1 MFQHFLAFF
10 SHRQVTEAFFHE
22 LRKKLRFM
30 NAFKNLLDPGK
41 RKKSG
46 KELNHAKLAWHSSW
60 VRATHLYWN
69 QHLRHLHFPVC
80 LMRMRCH
87 PESAWTDCCWW
98 AIHCG
103 PEHARI
109 QIEVLGHSLVC
120 SLAPLTRLL
129 APHFSLRSRTPLR
142 SLVCLLAHSITR
154 RTVID
159 W

>member
-69 QHLRHLHFPVC
+69 QHLRHLHFPLC
-80 LMRMRCH
+80 IMRMRCH

-120 SLAPLTRLL
+120 SLAPDC
-129 APHFSLRSRTPLR
+129 SLHSRPPLHSLVR
-142 SLVCLLAHSITR
+142 SLAHFAHSLAR
-154 RTVID
+154 GKVND
-159 W
+159 